1 MRIILTIIFLISV
14 VTGNLFCQ
22 TRTISG
28 QILSEDLEELPAAGI
43 HQIDTV
49 LIGKT
54 DINGR
59 FSIEIPSDTDSLLL
73 TFVGFEW
80 TTIQLQADCDTLEV
94 VMMYDVIYDFM
105 SPRKIDRLR
114 KKRFEKLPTIHQQA
128 FDKGL
133 FKRESPCYNQVFN
146 SYFDN

>member
-1 MRIILTIIFLISV
+1 MRIILTFVFVIFF

-28 QILSEDLEELPAAGI
+28 RIISEDLEELPVVSI
-43 HQIDTV
+43 HQIDTA

-59 FSIEIPSDTDSLLL
+59 FSIEIPSDTDSLIL
-73 TFVGFEW
+73 TFIGFEW

-94 VMMYDVIYDFM
+94 IMMYDVIYDFYV
-105 SPRKIDRLR
+105 S
-114 KKRFEKLPTIHQQA
+114 T
-128 FDKGL
+128 
-133 FKRESPCYNQVFN
+133 
-146 SYFDN
+146 

>member
-1 MRIILTIIFLISV
+1 MRIILTFVFVIFF

-28 QILSEDLEELPAAGI
+28 RIISEDLEELPVVSI
-43 HQIDTV
+43 HQIDTA

-59 FSIEIPSDTDSLLL
+59 FSIEIPSDTDSLIL
-73 TFVGFEW
+73 TFIGFEW

-94 VMMYDVIYDFM
+94 IMMYDVIYDFM
-105 SPRKIDRLR
+105 SARKIERLR
-114 KKRFEKLPTIHQQA
+114 KKRFEKIPIIHQKA

-133 FKRESPCYNQVFN
+133 FKTKTPCFNQSLN
-146 SYFDN
+146 SYFVN